1 MPRFYCDLS
10 LAPDHLVTLPDAV
23 ARHAVGVLRLRA
35 GEAVVLFNGDGAE
48 YHGVL
53 ENVGGKGA
61 SVRLASRHEPARE
74 SPLQVRLAQGISSG
88 ERMDYTLQKAVELGV
103 TAIQPLTMRRSVVRL
118 NEEKAIKRRAH
129 WQGVVSAA
137 CEQCGRNVLPPVA
150 EIQEF
155 TAWVRTL
162 SPPPPSPLAPL
173 PGGEGLG
180 VRERRLQLPTPP
192 ESGATPPTKIDQA
205 LAIHP
210 SSLSPAPPP
219 RGEGSLRLLLDPEG
233 DLCLRDLPPPTSPI
247 LLLAGPEGG
256 FDPAER
262 KLARAAGFHGLR
274 LGPRVLRTE
283 TAALAALAAMQAVWG
298 DFR

>member
-1 MPRFYCDLS
+1 MPRFYCDLPLS
-10 LAPDHLVTLPDAV
+10 SGHLVVLPDAV

-61 SVRLASRHEPARE
+61 SVRLASHHEPERE
-74 SPLQVRLAQGISSG
+74 SPLQVCLAQGISSG

-103 TAIQPLTMRRSVVRL
+103 SAIQPLTMRRSVVRL
-118 NEEKAIKRRAH
+118 SSDKAIKRRAH
-129 WQGVVSAA
+129 WQGVVNAA
-137 CEQCGRNVLPPVA
+137 CEQCGRNLLPPVA

-155 TAWVRTL
+155 TAWQRGIAQETETL
-162 SPPPPSPLAPL
+162 
-173 PGGEGLG
+173 
-180 VRERRLQLPTPP
+180 
-192 ESGATPPTKIDQA
+192 K
-205 LAIHP
+205 
-210 SSLSPAPPP
+210 
-219 RGEGSLRLLLDPEG
+219 LLLDPEG

-256 FDPAER
+256 FDPSER